1 MKKLFK
7 IILFFYLI
15 HHSLLNAETKIAFVD
30 VDAIIYGSDIGKTMN
45 QNFDK
50 AFKKEEA
57 KFSKLENELKK
68 KEIDLLNKKN
78 ILSETE
84 LNDNIAKLKV
94 EISNFQKQR
103 REANDKFRQTRLE
116 QTNKLLQDLNK
127 ILADYAEKNSISIVI
142 QKKNIVMG
150 KTEFDIT
157 PDIFKIFN
165 KEVRSLN

>member
-1 MKKLFK
+1 MKKIFK
-7 IILFFYLI
+7 IILFFFLI
-15 HHSLLNAETKIAFVD
+15 HHPFLNAETKIAFVD

-45 QNFDK
+45 KNFDQE
-50 AFKKEEA
+50 FKKEET
-57 KFSKLENELKK
+57 KLENELKK
-68 KEIDLLNKKN
+68 KEIDILNKKN

-84 LNDNIAKLKV
+84 LNENITKLKE

-103 REANDKFRQTRLE
+103 REANDKFRKTRLE
-116 QTNKLLQDLNK
+116 QTNKLLQNLNK

>member
-1 MKKLFK
+1 MKKIFK
-7 IILFFYLI
+7 IILFFFLI
-15 HHSLLNAETKIAFVD
+15 HHPFLNAETKIAFVD

-45 QNFDK
+45 KNFDQE
-50 AFKKEEA
+50 FKKEEA
-57 KFSKLENELKK
+57 KFSKLENKLKK

-84 LNDNIAKLKV
+84 LNENITKLKE

-103 REANDKFRQTRLE
+103 REANDKFRKTRLE
-116 QTNKLLQDLNK
+116 QTNKLLQNLNK

>member
-1 MKKLFK
+1 MKKIFK
-7 IILFFYLI
+7 IILFFFLI
-15 HHSLLNAETKIAFVD
+15 HHPFLNAETKIAFVD

-45 QNFDK
+45 KNFDQE
-50 AFKKEEA
+50 FKKEEA

-68 KEIDLLNKKN
+68 KEIDILNKKN

-84 LNDNIAKLKV
+84 LNENISKLKE

-103 REANDKFRQTRLE
+103 IEANDKFRKTRLE
-116 QTNKLLQDLNK
+116 QTNKLLQNLNK

>member
-1 MKKLFK
+1 MKKIFK
-7 IILFFYLI
+7 IILFFFLI
-15 HHSLLNAETKIAFVD
+15 HHPFLNAETKIAFVD

-45 QNFDK
+45 KNFDQE
-50 AFKKEEA
+50 FKKEET

-68 KEIDLLNKKN
+68 KEIDILNKKN

-84 LNDNIAKLKV
+84 LNENITKLKE

-103 REANDKFRQTRLE
+103 REANDKFRKTRLE
-116 QTNKLLQDLNK
+116 QTNKLLQNLNK

>member
-1 MKKLFK
+1 MKKIFK
-7 IILFFYLI
+7 IILFFFLI
-15 HHSLLNAETKIAFVD
+15 HHPFLNAETKIAFVD

-45 QNFDK
+45 KNFDQE
-50 AFKKEEA
+50 FKKEE
-57 KFSKLENELKK
+57 SK
-68 KEIDLLNKKN
+68 
-78 ILSETE
+78 LSETE
-84 LNDNIAKLKV
+84 LNENITKLKE

-103 REANDKFRQTRLE
+103 REANDKFRKTRLE
-116 QTNKLLQDLNK
+116 QTNKLLQNLNK

>member
-1 MKKLFK
+1 MKKIFK
-7 IILFFYLI
+7 IILFFFLI
-15 HHSLLNAETKIAFVD
+15 HHPFLNAETKIAFVD

-45 QNFDK
+45 KNFDQE
-50 AFKKEEA
+50 FKKEEA

-68 KEIDLLNKKN
+68 KEIDILNKKN

-84 LNDNIAKLKV
+84 LNENITKLKE

-103 REANDKFRQTRLE
+103 REANDKFRKTRLE
-116 QTNKLLQDLNK
+116 QTNKLLQNLNK

>member
-1 MKKLFK
+1 MKKIFK
-7 IILFFYLI
+7 IILFFILI
-15 HHSLLNAETKIAFVD
+15 HHPFLNAETKIAFVD

-45 QNFDK
+45 KNFDQE
-50 AFKKEEA
+50 FKKEEA

-68 KEIDLLNKKN
+68 KEIDILNKKN

-84 LNDNIAKLKV
+84 LNENITKLKE

-103 REANDKFRQTRLE
+103 REANDKFRKTRLE
-116 QTNKLLQDLNK
+116 QTNKLLQNLNK